1 MKQPKKLTRAQKI
14 KMEKQGVDCNDYML
28 LTEDNNTFTVISKK
42 ENKNIPTGIP
52 KTHIVLIALNTVPNF
67 SILS

>member
-42 ENKNIPTGIP
+42 ENKNGL
-52 KTHIVLIALNTVPNF
+52 KEQRVFLK
-67 SILS
+67 